1 MPDEAL
7 YARAGR
13 MTMQPKYPGVVA
25 VRPLERKQLDIHF
38 RDGSRKVY
46 DCSPLLVEDA
56 FAPLAAE
63 SLFRQVR
70 VEPHGYAVSW
80 DEDIDLAGSELW
92 LNGEAVAEGVSVD

>member
-1 MPDEAL
+1 
-7 YARAGR
+7 
-13 MTMQPKYPGVVA
+13 
-25 VRPLERKQLDIHF
+25 
-38 RDGSRKVY
+38 
-46 DCSPLLVEDA
+46 VEDA

-92 LNGEAVAEGVSVD
+92 LYGEAVAEGVSVD